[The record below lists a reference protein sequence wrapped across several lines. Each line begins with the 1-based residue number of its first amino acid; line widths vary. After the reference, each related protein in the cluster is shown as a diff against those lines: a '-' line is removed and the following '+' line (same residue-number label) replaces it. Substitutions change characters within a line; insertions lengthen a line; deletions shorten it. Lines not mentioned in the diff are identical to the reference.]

1 MIKIYTASYCP
12 YCQEAVNILFAKGTS
27 FQVFDV
33 TNDVEQR
40 KLLTEQTG
48 CDTIP
53 QVFINGAFI
62 GGCTELQTLDELD
75 QLDNLLKGE
84 DNA

>member
-1 MIKIYTASYCP
+1 MVKIYTANYCP
-12 YCQEAVNILFAKGTS
+12 YCQEAVNLLFVKGVS

-33 TNDVEQR
+33 TNDEEQR

-62 GGCTELQTLDELD
+62 GGCSDLQTLEELG
-75 QLDNLLKGE
+75 QLDDLLKRK
-84 DNA
+84 NQ